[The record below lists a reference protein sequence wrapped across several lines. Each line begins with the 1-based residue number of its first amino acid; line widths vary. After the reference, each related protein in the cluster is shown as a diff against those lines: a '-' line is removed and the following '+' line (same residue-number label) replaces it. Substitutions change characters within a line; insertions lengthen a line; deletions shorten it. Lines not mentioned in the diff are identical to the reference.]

1 MHSHSVDAA
10 CISRFD
16 CEISATTLLKKKR
29 KSAKAQKRKS
39 AKAQKRKSAKA
50 QKRIKSEHDE

>member
-16 CEISATTLLKKKR
+16 CEISATTLLK
-29 KSAKAQKRKS
+29 QKRKS